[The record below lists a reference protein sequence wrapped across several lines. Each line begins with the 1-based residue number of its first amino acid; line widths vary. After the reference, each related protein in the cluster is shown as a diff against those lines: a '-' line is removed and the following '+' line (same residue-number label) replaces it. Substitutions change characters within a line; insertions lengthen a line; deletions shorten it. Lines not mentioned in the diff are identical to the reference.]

1 MVTKQSIRLFHP
13 FKSWM
18 QLQSNG
24 TDYALTQLCDLIEQ
38 TSLHCLISQQDILLC
53 AFRRWNVK
61 MLIRN
66 KTGIFRWKKPSSISA
81 APGRS
86 QSVMSRYS
94 IMDNNHI
101 HGLWNICFINKVL
114 LLNVLTHWS
123 RLQKTPRR
131 ASVSPSNN
139 GPSLIPSF
147 SKTASLFCEFW
158 LDLLDHIQISL
169 ITNTQASRVQKEWGT
184 VMPVLV
190 RATSGDHCDFLDIIG
205 ELPEGHHAVQQK
217 IIMLG
222 YAKAIES
229 FCALRFF
236 PL

>member
-1 MVTKQSIRLFHP
+1 MLHLVGHSRLCP
-13 FKSWM
+13 
-18 QLQSNG
+18 
-24 TDYALTQLCDLIEQ
+24 
-38 TSLHCLISQQDILLC
+38 
-53 AFRRWNVK
+53 
-61 MLIRN
+61 
-66 KTGIFRWKKPSSISA
+66 GI
-81 APGRS
+81 
-86 QSVMSRYS
+86 MH
-94 IMDNNHI
+94 NNHI

-114 LLNVLTHWS
+114 LLNVLPIDHDC
-123 RLQKTPRR
+123 RKHPDVLLYL
-131 ASVSPSNN
+131 PSNN
-139 GPSLIPSF
+139 SPSLIPSF

-158 LDLLDHIQISL
+158 FDLLDHIQISL

-190 RATSGDHCDFLDIIG
+190 RATSGDHCDFLDIIS